1 MKRNY
6 IQPAMFAVRLCH
18 QSQILTRSVRD
29 VDSNVDIDYGGEGT
43 EPARVKP
50 HSIWDED
57 W

>member
-6 IQPAMFAVRLCH
+6 IQPAMFAVRLWQ
-18 QSQILTRSVRD
+18 QSQILTGSITD
-29 VDSNVDIDYGGEGT
+29 VEGNVDVNYGGEGT

-50 HSIWDED
+50 HSIWDEV

>member
-6 IQPAMFAVRLCH
+6 IQPAMFAVRFCH

>member
-6 IQPAMFAVRLCH
+6 IQPAMFAVRLWQ
-18 QSQILTRSVRD
+18 QSQILTGSITD
-29 VDSNVDIDYGGEGT
+29 VEGNVDVNYGGEGT